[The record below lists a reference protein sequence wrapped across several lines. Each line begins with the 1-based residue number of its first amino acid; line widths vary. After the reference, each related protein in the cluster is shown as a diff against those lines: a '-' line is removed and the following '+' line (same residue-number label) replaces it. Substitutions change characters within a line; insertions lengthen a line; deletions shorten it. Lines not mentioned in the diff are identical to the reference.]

1 MVYFILLKKW
11 FISKREILKGY
22 LDTSNNTI
30 TLKYTKTDKKVK
42 RGINIISVELEFKV
56 KVSINF
62 VWN

>member
-1 MVYFILLKKW
+1 MIYIKK
-11 FISKREILKGY
+11 KVY